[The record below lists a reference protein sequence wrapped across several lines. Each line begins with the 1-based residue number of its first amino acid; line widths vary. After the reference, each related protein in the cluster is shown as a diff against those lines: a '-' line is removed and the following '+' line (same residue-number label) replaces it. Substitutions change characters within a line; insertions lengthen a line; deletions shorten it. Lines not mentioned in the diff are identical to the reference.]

1 MNLQIGDT
9 APDVEPEATEVV
21 LETRK
26 HNGGAPKHLLEAIAR
41 TTACSP
47 MVFAGLLAWAS
58 LDAPHI
64 PSKGRSGPSRGRSPL
79 PRGQQR
85 VGPHIVTN
93 RGAAH
98 EREGS
103 RHSH

>member
-1 MNLQIGDT
+1 MDLQIGDT

-21 LETRK
+21 LEART
-26 HNGGAPKHLLEAIAR
+26 HNGSVPKDLLEVIAR

-58 LDAPHI
+58 LDASHI
-64 PSKGRSGPSRGRSPL
+64 PSKGRSRPSRGRSPL

-85 VGPHIVTN
+85 VGPHINV
-93 RGAAH
+93 
-98 EREGS
+98 
-103 RHSH
+103 

>member
-21 LETRK
+21 LGTRK
-26 HNGGAPKHLLEAIAR
+26 HNGGAPKHLLEVIAR

-58 LDAPHI
+58 FDALHI
-64 PSKGRSGPSRGRSPL
+64 PSKGRSRPSRGRSPL
-79 PRGQQR
+79 PRG
-85 VGPHIVTN
+85 
-93 RGAAH
+93 
-98 EREGS
+98 
-103 RHSH
+103 